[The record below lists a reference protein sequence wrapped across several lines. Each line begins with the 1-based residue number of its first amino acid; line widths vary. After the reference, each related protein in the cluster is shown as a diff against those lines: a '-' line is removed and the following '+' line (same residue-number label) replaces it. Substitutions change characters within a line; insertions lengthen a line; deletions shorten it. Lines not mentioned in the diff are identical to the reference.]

1 MSVSI
6 HMNGRTR
13 GEIRPAIVQHQIRA
27 DEQTGKD
34 AKAHTDRH
42 NKIADKARSNQSSAA
57 PGIKSL
63 TYGRNETKVVTAKTT
78 TSKVMVFKSESD
90 TQLPYSVL
98 ETSCFMV

>member
-34 AKAHTDRH
+34 AKAHTDSAINPALSKYNVRLH
-42 NKIADKARSNQSSAA
+42 HEPDLLDTIRQEHDQVNQARLDQGKRKLRADAN
-57 PGIKSL
+57 IML
-63 TYGRNETKVVTAKTT
+63 TGR
-78 TSKVMVFKSESD
+78 M
-90 TQLPYSVL
+90 
-98 ETSCFMV
+98 